1 VAAKKTSKPVSIST
15 NMQALFLGTLALLW
29 LGTFGT
35 YLIWATNTYI
45 SLGTVLFQTSQAALP
60 VIWFGVALWL
70 VWSKYKTIL
79 NRFFYAGFITI
90 ITFGLYIAVASIEQ
104 TLRFRFFPPHIA
116 NFNDNSLW
124 TAFGHE
130 WTVAAISLGVFVTVV
145 ASIKYKSRVQ
155 PA

>member
-1 VAAKKTSKPVSIST
+1 MAVKKSSKPVSIST
-15 NMQALFLGTLALLW
+15 KMQALFLGTLLLMW
-29 LGTFGT
+29 LGSFGT

-70 VWSKYKTIL
+70 VWSTYKTIL
-79 NRFFYAGFITI
+79 NRFFYAGFVTI
-90 ITFGLYIAVASIEQ
+90 ITFGLYVAFSAIEQ
-104 TLRFRFFPPHIA
+104 TLRFRFYPPHIT
-116 NFNDNSLW
+116 NFNDNSYW

-130 WTVAAISLGVFVTVV
+130 WTVAGVSLAVFVAIV
-145 ASIKYKSRVQ
+145 AWIKYKSKAT